1 MRKPGTLGL
10 KKFGLGELCFKKVW
24 AQNIFIDFLA
34 ESDYSEKIEMLTL
47 THLKIGLRF
56 LFKIQLIYVS
66 ILFATF

>member
-1 MRKPGTLGL
+1 MLKPGTLDL

-34 ESDYSEKIEMLTL
+34 ESDYSEKIE
-47 THLKIGLRF
+47 
-56 LFKIQLIYVS
+56 IQLIYVS